1 MKSIQRDDIH
11 LIARYSDLSENAV
24 DKALHE
30 QVYPKADAWRTF
42 LRLFFLTFGIGFS
55 VMGILFFFAYNWEEL
70 HKFIKIG
77 LIEGLLIML
86 TGVALYPKFSQQTKK
101 IILCGCSLLVGVLFA
116 VFGQVYQTGAN
127 AYDFFLAWTIF
138 ISIWVLITNFA
149 PLWLFFLALI
159 NCTLIL
165 YNQQVASD
173 WSPVLFNMGLALLNG
188 AALLLGIL
196 LSISA
201 KKIHVPTYFSN
212 IVALAAVSFAT
223 IGMVIG
229 IFEKLDWCLALCAAI
244 VSLTYYLGIRY
255 ALKQRNG
262 FYLAS
267 LAFSIIII
275 FSASIIEI
283 VEDEAVGAIFV
294 CGFVLASVT
303 FVVHQLLN
311 LQKTKTHG
319 TQE

>member
-24 DKALHE
+24 DQALHE
-30 QVYPKADAWRTF
+30 QVYPKADAWHTF
-42 LRLFFLTFGIGFS
+42 LRLFFLTFGLGFS
-55 VMGILFFFAYNWEEL
+55 VMGIVFFFAYNWEEL

-86 TGVALYPKFSQQTKK
+86 TGVALYPKFSQQTKQ

-138 ISIWVLITNFA
+138 VSIWVLITNFA

-159 NCTLIL
+159 NCTLML
-165 YNQQVASD
+165 YHQQVASD

-188 AALLLGIL
+188 SALLLGIL

-212 IVALAAVSFAT
+212 IVAIAAISFAT
-223 IGMVIG
+223 IAIVTG
-229 IFEKLDWCLALCAAI
+229 IFEQLDWNLALCTAVVA
-244 VSLTYYLGIRY
+244 LAYYLGIRY

-283 VEDEAVGAIFV
+283 MEDEATGAIFV

-303 FVVHQLLN
+303 FVVHQLLK
-311 LQKTKTHG
+311 LQKPKTHG
-319 TQE
+319 PQE